1 MKKTLLNFL
10 FIIRLNAYLFALMG
24 LTSRLSYSL
33 RYVVGCACAV
43 PICVDIRFAHCRRLA
58 APVLWLLFICGCFPS
73 IVYASSPP
81 NNDVRYRIES
91 LRHKFCAVLDYE
103 QWRRDHPRPAAKR
116 LANLNVGE
124 PRTVRMIYFFPNDR
138 PFQQTMVDSMK
149 VAIRQIQTFFADQ
162 MEAHGYGRKTFRFE
176 TDGHGEPIVHRVDGQ
191 HPAIHYIENFY
202 DPLFEE
208 IEQVFDLSANIYFIN
223 RNTGNTAAYGA
234 RTGKN
239 SGYAL
244 MVGEH
249 VGDAWKYGAHELGH
263 AFGLFHDFRDRA
275 YIMSY
280 GPVRGRKSL
289 SACHAKFLAVHPYF
303 NPDIPDEET
312 PPPKVELISPQAAY
326 PSGSK
331 SVSVQLKVG
340 DSEGIHQVLLFASA
354 AGYGTTLKACRGLE
368 GERDAVVEFEYD
380 GAIPEPRNPEGTGT
394 SLADPLIHSIA
405 VRAVDSLGNV
415 GVTRFSLSNLL
426 TQRNLI
432 ATLEGHIYRVT
443 SVSFSPDGTKLA
455 SGSVDQ
461 TVNLWDVATR
471 TNIATLEPGTSVF
484 SVSFSPD
491 GKTLASGA
499 SDGTVNLW
507 NVATK
512 RNIAPLEGHTSV
524 AYSVSF
530 SPDGKTLA
538 SGASDG
544 TIKLWDVAT
553 RRNTATLEGHTSSVL
568 SVVFSPDSKILAS
581 GSFGSR
587 VKLWDVATRTNIATL
602 ELGKSVFS
610 VSFSPDGTTLA
621 SGAGRAVKLWDVATQ
636 TTIATLEGHTSGVY
650 SVSFSPDGT
659 TLASGASDGIVLLW
673 DVATQINIA
682 RLGDSALD
690 VTSVVFS
697 PDGTTLAS
705 GVSDGTVKLWDVS
718 QYVTPQTPTPAPT
731 PDFDGDRIVGI
742 SDFLLFVEQFG
753 FSENDEG
760 YEARF
765 DLDGDG
771 MIGIGD
777 FLIFV
782 DNFGKKVS

>member
-1 MKKTLLNFL
+1 MKKSVLHFLSTIKLSTCVFSLPYFLYLTFRAICLKTLRVARGGCSSPFV
-10 FIIRLNAYLFALMG
+10 FYLCG
-24 LTSRLSYSL
+24 YWL

-43 PICVDIRFAHCRRLA
+43 PIC
-58 APVLWLLFICGCFPS
+58 GCFPS
-73 IVYASSPP
+73 VSYASSPP
-81 NNDVRYRIES
+81 NNDVHI
-91 LRHKFCAVLDYE
+91 CAVLDYE

-138 PFQQTMVDSMK
+138 PFQQAMVDSMK
-149 VAIRQIQTFFADQ
+149 VAIRQVQTFFADQ

-176 TDGHGEPIVHRVDGQ
+176 TDGHGEPVVHRVDGQ

-340 DSEGIHQVLLFASA
+340 GSEGIHQVLLFASA

-368 GERDAVVEFEYD
+368 GERDAVIEFEYD
-380 GAIPEPRNPEGTGT
+380 GAIPEPRDPEGTGT

-405 VRAVDSLGNV
+405 VRAVDSFGNV
-415 GVTRFSLSNLL
+415 GVTRFSLSHLL

-443 SVSFSPDGTKLA
+443 SVSFSPDGTM
-455 SGSVDQ
+455 
-461 TVNLWDVATR
+461 
-471 TNIATLEPGTSVF
+471 
-484 SVSFSPD
+484 
-491 GKTLASGA
+491 LASGA
-499 SDGTVNLW
+499 SDGTVKLW
-507 NVATK
+507 DMATR
-512 RNIAPLEGHTSV
+512 RNTATLEGHTSV

-530 SPDGKTLA
+530 SPDGTMLA

-544 TIKLWDVAT
+544 TVKLWDVAT

-587 VKLWDVATRTNIATL
+587 VNLWDVATRTNIATL
-602 ELGKSVFS
+602 EPGTSVYSVSFSPDSKTLASGGAWRAVKLWDVAIQTTIATLEGHTSSVFS
-610 VSFSPDGTTLA
+610 VSFSPDGTM
-621 SGAGRAVKLWDVATQ
+621 
-636 TTIATLEGHTSGVY
+636 
-650 SVSFSPDGT
+650 
-659 TLASGASDGIVLLW
+659 LASGASDGIVLLW
-673 DVATQINIA
+673 DVAKQINIA
-682 RLGDSALD
+682 RFGDSALD
-690 VTSVVFS
+690 VTSVMFS

-718 QYVTPQTPTPAPT
+718 QYVTPQTPTRAPT
-731 PDFDGDRIVGI
+731 PDFDGDGIVGI
-742 SDFLLFVEQFG
+742 SDFLRFVEHFG
-753 FSENDEG
+753 FSQSDEG
-760 YEARF
+760 YDARF
-765 DLDGDG
+765 DLDGDSV
-771 MIGIGD
+771 IGIGD

-782 DNFGKKVS
+782 DNFGKKMS